1 MSINKFGLTEN
12 ITKSGVNKEYIDS
25 KFIILTKRLE
35 DKVDKNITYP
45 LNMQGNKISS
55 RFVPNTPDS
64 LVNKLYLDKH
74 LNKID
79 ENFEKKLDR
88 TKGEMLS
95 DLDMGRYK
103 IIGLSN
109 PISEED
115 VCNKRYTDDLVNKLA
130 KHTES
135 EITYLINIVI
145 ENIMVKNSSGYIPV
159 LNSNL
164 DNKYGFKVTT
174 NSERPESKQ
183 AFNAFTYKKS
193 EWITNGVNRN
203 FWIQIQCP
211 EKIKIWKFSLRGK
224 DSNQD
229 YIYKWT
235 LQGRDI
241 NEFTTWDNIYIAD
254 NDPINN
260 ITRYFNVT
268 TKKEYI
274 NYRIFVH
281 EATGQN
287 PGLSNWQLFTLD
299 SSINL

>member
-1 MSINKFGLTEN
+1 MSINKFGLSEN
-12 ITKSGVNKEYIDS
+12 ISKSGDRKQYIDS
-25 KFIILTKRLE
+25 IFINLTKRLE
-35 DKVDKNITYP
+35 EKVDKNITYP
-45 LNMQGNKISS
+45 LHMKVNKISS
-55 RFVPNTPDS
+55 SFVPNTPDA
-64 LVNKLYLDKH
+64 LINKLYLDKH

-103 IIGLSN
+103 IVGLSN
-109 PISEED
+109 PVTED
-115 VCNKRYTDDLVNKLA
+115 EGCNKRYVDGLVNSVDISL
-130 KHTES
+130 ES
-135 EITYLINIVI
+135 KITNLSK
-145 ENIMVKNSSGYIPV
+145 NIMIKNSSGYIPI

-183 AFNAFTYKKS
+183 AFNVFTYKKS
-193 EWITNGVNRN
+193 EWITNGVNQN

-224 DSNQD
+224 DSGQD

-235 LQGRDI
+235 LQGRDT

-260 ITRYFNVT
+260 IIRYFNVT
-268 TKKEYI
+268 PRKEYFI
-274 NYRIFVH
+274 YRIFVH

-299 SSINL
+299 SVVDT

>member
-12 ITKSGVNKEYIDS
+12 IIKSGVNKVYVNS

-55 RFVPNTPDS
+55 SFVPNTPDL
-64 LVNKLYLDKH
+64 LVNKLYLD
-74 LNKID
+74 
-79 ENFEKKLDR
+79 ENVDKKLDR

-95 DLDMGRYK
+95 DLDMGGYK
-103 IIGLSN
+103 IVGLSN
-109 PISEED
+109 PVAED
-115 VCNKRYTDDLVNKLA
+115 EGCNKRYVDGLVNSIFL
-130 KHTES
+130 EPQ
-135 EITYLINIVI
+135 ITNLSK
-145 ENIMVKNSSGYIPV
+145 NIMIRNSSGYIPI

-164 DNKYGFKVTT
+164 DCKYGFKVTT

-183 AFNAFTYKKS
+183 AFDAFTYKKS
-193 EWITNGVNRN
+193 EWITNGVNQN

-224 DSNQD
+224 DSGQD

-235 LQGRDI
+235 LQGRDT
-241 NEFTTWDNIYIAD
+241 NEFTTWDNIYITE

-260 ITRYFNVT
+260 IIRYFNVT
-268 TKKEYI
+268 PRKEYFI
-274 NYRIFVH
+274 YRIFVH

-299 SSINL
+299 SVVIT

>member
-12 ITKSGVNKEYIDS
+12 IAKSGVNKKYVDS

-55 RFVPNTPDS
+55 SFVPNTPDS
-64 LVNKLYLDKH
+64 LVNKLYLD
-74 LNKID
+74 
-79 ENFEKKLDR
+79 ENVEKKLNR

-95 DLDMGRYK
+95 DLDMGGYK
-103 IIGLSN
+103 IVGLSN
-109 PISEED
+109 PVTED
-115 VCNKRYTDDLVNKLA
+115 EGCNKRYVDGL
-130 KHTES
+130 ES
-135 EITYLINIVI
+135 KITNLSK
-145 ENIMVKNSSGYIPV
+145 NIMIKNSSGYIPI

-183 AFNAFTYKKS
+183 AFNVFTYKKS
-193 EWITNGVNRN
+193 EWITNGVNQN

-224 DSNQD
+224 DSGQD

-235 LQGRDI
+235 LQGRDT
-241 NEFTTWDNIYIAD
+241 NEFTTWDNIYITE

-260 ITRYFNVT
+260 IIRYFNVT
-268 TKKEYI
+268 PRKEYFI
-274 NYRIFVH
+274 YRIFVH

-299 SSINL
+299 SVVIT

>member
-1 MSINKFGLTEN
+1 MSINKFGLSEN
-12 ITKSGVNKEYIDS
+12 ISKSGDRKQYIDS
-25 KFIILTKRLE
+25 IFINLTKRLE
-35 DKVDKNITYP
+35 EKVDKNITYP
-45 LNMQGNKISS
+45 LHMKGNKISS
-55 RFVPNTPDS
+55 SFVPNTPDA
-64 LVNKLYLDKH
+64 LINKLYLDKH

-103 IIGLSN
+103 IVGLSN
-109 PISEED
+109 PVTED
-115 VCNKRYTDDLVNKLA
+115 EGCNKRYVDGLVNSVDISL
-130 KHTES
+130 ES
-135 EITYLINIVI
+135 KITNLSK
-145 ENIMVKNSSGYIPV
+145 NIMIKNSSGYIPI

-183 AFNAFTYKKS
+183 AFNVFTYKKS
-193 EWITNGVNRN
+193 EWITNGVNQN

-224 DSNQD
+224 DSGQD

-235 LQGRDI
+235 LQGRDT
-241 NEFTTWDNIYIAD
+241 NEFTTWDNIYITE

-260 ITRYFNVT
+260 IIRYFNVT
-268 TKKEYI
+268 PRKEYFI
-274 NYRIFVH
+274 YRIFVH

-299 SSINL
+299 SVVDTCKK

>member
-12 ITKSGVNKEYIDS
+12 ITKSGVNKEYVDS
-25 KFIILTKRLE
+25 KFIILAKRLE

-55 RFVPNTPDS
+55 SFVPNTPDS
-64 LVNKLYLDKH
+64 LVNKLYLD
-74 LNKID
+74 
-79 ENFEKKLDR
+79 R
-88 TKGEMLS
+88 TKGEMVS
-95 DLDMGRYK
+95 DLDMGGYT
-103 IIGLSN
+103 IVGLSN
-109 PISEED
+109 PVTED
-115 VCNKRYTDDLVNKLA
+115 EGCNKRYVDRLVNSVEISL
-130 KHTES
+130 ES
-135 EITYLINIVI
+135 KITNLTT
-145 ENIMVKNSSGYIPV
+145 NIMIKNNSGYIPI

-174 NSERPESKQ
+174 NSERLESKQ

-193 EWITNGVNRN
+193 EWITNGVNQK

-224 DSNQD
+224 DSGQD

-235 LQGRDI
+235 LQGRDT
-241 NEFTTWDNIYIAD
+241 NEYTTWDNIYIAD

-268 TKKEYI
+268 SRKEYFF
-274 NYRIFVH
+274 YRIFVH

>member
-1 MSINKFGLTEN
+1 MSINKFGLSEN
-12 ITKSGVNKEYIDS
+12 ISKSGDRKQYIDS
-25 KFIILTKRLE
+25 IFINLTKRLE
-35 DKVDKNITYP
+35 EKVDKNITYP
-45 LNMQGNKISS
+45 LHMKGNKISS
-55 RFVPNTPDS
+55 SFVPNTPDA
-64 LVNKLYLDKH
+64 LINKLYLDKH

-95 DLDMGRYK
+95 DLDMGGYK
-103 IIGLSN
+103 IVGLSN
-109 PISEED
+109 PVAED
-115 VCNKRYTDDLVNKLA
+115 EGCNKRYVDGLVNSIFLEPK
-130 KHTES
+130 
-135 EITYLINIVI
+135 ITNLSK
-145 ENIMVKNSSGYIPV
+145 NIMIKNSSGYIPI

-193 EWITNGVNRN
+193 EWITNGVNQN

-224 DSNQD
+224 DSGQD
-229 YIYKWT
+229 NIYKWT
-235 LQGRDI
+235 LQGRDT

-260 ITRYFNVT
+260 IIRYFNVT
-268 TKKEYI
+268 PRKDYFI
-274 NYRIFVH
+274 YRIFVH

-299 SSINL
+299 SVAVL